1 MSTTKEFLA
10 YVLEHMADWPEF
22 RNRAMMGEYV
32 VYWRDKVVGG
42 IYDNRLL
49 LKDCPAARRLMP
61 EARLELPYPGAK
73 EMLLLEELEPANRE
87 DTRRLLEAM
96 YEELPAPKPKKPK
109 KPKK

>member
-22 RNRAMMGEYV
+22 RHRAMMGEYV

-42 IYDNRLL
+42 IYDNR
-49 LKDCPAARRLMP
+49 
-61 EARLELPYPGAK
+61 
-73 EMLLLEELEPANRE
+73 
-87 DTRRLLEAM
+87 RLLEAM

-109 KPKK
+109 QLKK